1 MGVCIIMMTIDAFI
15 RQSLELNVFFLRIMK
30 EHAYFIAGAFPLK
43 YAHMISEAK
52 AFNSQFHDLLSEA
65 IDISEGVIDIRNDM
79 VTKDTM
85 DAEKKTAALS
95 GSPIDTILTVTEI
108 SRIGRRLFQ
117 QTDPNLDARVKNLNA
132 KAMIAVRNFIRY
144 MSGIIEAVKA
154 CKAFSFNYPL
164 MTDHL
169 RREALEYAS
178 QLAMYQNREVPQ
190 TVPEL
195 AAAEV
200 FWNNIMKE
208 HAEFIRGKLDPSEK
222 TLMNSADVFSKQ
234 FEQLINKSVL
244 AAKNNTL
251 VPKVTDESRKKTEAL
266 RDFKIQTTEGILACK
281 ISSVILP
288 LLADHVTREA
298 NHFLYLM
305 GE

>member
-1 MGVCIIMMTIDAFI
+1 
-15 RQSLELNVFFLRIMK
+15 
-30 EHAYFIAGAFPLK
+30 
-43 YAHMISEAK
+43 
-52 AFNSQFHDLLSEA
+52 
-65 IDISEGVIDIRNDM
+65 
-79 VTKDTM
+79 
-85 DAEKKTAALS
+85 
-95 GSPIDTILTVTEI
+95 VTEI

-117 QTDPNLDARVKNLNA
+117 QTDPNLEARVKSVNA

-144 MSGIIEAVKA
+144 MSNIIEAVKA

-190 TVPEL
+190 SVMEL
-195 AAAEV
+195 AEAEV

-222 TLMNSADVFSKQ
+222 VLMKTADEFSKE
-234 FEQLINKSVL
+234 FDQLKNKSL
-244 AAKNNTL
+244 QAAQNNTL
-251 VPKVTDESRKKTEAL
+251 VPKVTEESRKKTETF
-266 RDFKIQTTEGILACK
+266 RDFKVQATEGILACK

-298 NHFLYLM
+298 NHFLNIM